1 MSTFAEYKSA
11 LCSSDEELAAVVMDR
26 AADDYELSL
35 MEFLDL
41 IKLFERLF
49 LQI

>member
-1 MSTFAEYKSA
+1 MSTFLEYKLGLSSA
-11 LCSSDEELAAVVMDR
+11 DEELAAVIMDR

-49 LQI
+49 SQI